1 MTSCLIL
8 PDALAIQVR
17 DGENLLDAM
26 KRNGLSHTFG
36 CRRGGCGVCKVELV
50 EGTTHDDRTVAPTV
64 LSDTEREEGI
74 RLSCR
79 AVPDTDVVVRL
90 RSDDRLKRINPW
102 LFGAVSGRT

>member
-1 MTSCLIL
+1 MPSVLIL
-8 PDALAIQVR
+8 PDALTVDAR

-26 KRNGLSHTFG
+26 KRHGLSHTFG

-50 EGTTHDDRTVAPTV
+50 EGTTHDDRPVASPV
-64 LSDTEREEGI
+64 LSDAEREEGI

-79 AVPDTDVVVRL
+79 AVPDTDVVIRL
-90 RSDDRLKRINPW
+90 RSDDRLKRLNPW